1 LTHAELAGFD
11 IGPARVSDDD
21 DDEEE
26 ANDDKEMEDDE

>member
-1 LTHAELAGFD
+1 LTHAELAGFG